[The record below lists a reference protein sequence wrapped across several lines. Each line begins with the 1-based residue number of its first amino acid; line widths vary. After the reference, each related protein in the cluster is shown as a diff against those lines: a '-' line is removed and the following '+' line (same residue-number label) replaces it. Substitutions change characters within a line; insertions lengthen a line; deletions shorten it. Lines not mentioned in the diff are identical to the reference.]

1 VHPEQLK
8 RLGLDRA
15 LADVAKA
22 QRLRNTESLRSVSIP
37 LDKHVELLTDLQR
50 KELINS
56 ARKAAETLRPE
67 VEKALEASRLQQM
80 ELLREASTG
89 LDLMPIVRAA
99 TEQLRLANEPTI
111 KQATLTALQS
121 EAVRVAARA
130 ASREAAAAVGDYDWR
145 SLSQQLSKQAAE
157 LLAEIGAEDR
167 LTELHET
174 ALEQI
179 AAAREEAAAGEA
191 ETAREAHGQPASA
204 QEVVEAIN
212 ELMDVIRSEDKATR
226 AAVAKS
232 SASNA
237 VQWIGVVIALAAFLV
252 SIASLLTEQAALREQ
267 RESPPAIVIPFPRSW
282 RRTLSRSRTTCRPSP
297 RPIGEPAGKL
307 RVSGTSDRGRPRGQ
321 KRESV
326 GARRAPKRDSQR
338 RTTRSPLP
346 WGGAFRLRTLRS
358 APDGVRPAID
368 EMKAPRRAAG
378 DQGHCCPAETGHAV
392 SRSTTSPC
400 RRGRS
405 PSPFWR
411 PLSARE

>member
-1 VHPEQLK
+1 MHPEQLK

-56 ARKAAETLRPE
+56 ARKAAQTLRPE

-111 KQATLTALQS
+111 KQATLTALQR

-212 ELMDVIRSEDKATR
+212 ELMDVIRSEGKAAR

-267 RESPPAIVIPFPRSW
+267 RESPPAIVIPLPEELAPDSQQKPDDLPPIPEADRRAGGKAEGERIVGPREAEGAEE
-282 RRTLSRSRTTCRPSP
+282 R
-297 RPIGEPAGKL
+297 K
-307 RVSGTSDRGRPRGQ
+307 RGRPPRT
-321 KRESV
+321 E
-326 GARRAPKRDSQR
+326 AR
-338 RTTRSPLP
+338 
-346 WGGAFRLRTLRS
+346 
-358 APDGVRPAID
+358 
-368 EMKAPRRAAG
+368 
-378 DQGHCCPAETGHAV
+378 
-392 SRSTTSPC
+392 
-400 RRGRS
+400 
-405 PSPFWR
+405 
-411 PLSARE
+411 

>member
-56 ARKAAETLRPE
+56 AREAAETLRPE

-99 TEQLRLANEPTI
+99 TEQLR
-111 KQATLTALQS
+111 LTALQS

-212 ELMDVIRSEDKATR
+212 ELMDVIRSEGKATR

-267 RESPPAIVIPFPRSW
+267 RESPPAIVIPLPEELAPDSQQKPDDLPPIPEADRRAGGKAEGERNVGPREAEGAEE
-282 RRTLSRSRTTCRPSP
+282 R
-297 RPIGEPAGKL
+297 K
-307 RVSGTSDRGRPRGQ
+307 RGRPPRT
-321 KRESV
+321 E
-326 GARRAPKRDSQR
+326 AR
-338 RTTRSPLP
+338 
-346 WGGAFRLRTLRS
+346 
-358 APDGVRPAID
+358 
-368 EMKAPRRAAG
+368 
-378 DQGHCCPAETGHAV
+378 
-392 SRSTTSPC
+392 
-400 RRGRS
+400 
-405 PSPFWR
+405 
-411 PLSARE
+411 